1 MKSQLSKSIAATV
14 QRIKNSFGLS
24 HRAVKNEGDS
34 KDQDYSVS
42 YLVFA
47 ENRQANEER
56 PTSFKGPEL
65 LLLMSLKYLLNE
77 SPIDVQTLLE
87 LPNST
92 LAVSSPDLEEYCRRA
107 GISPNGKSKSAQK
120 KAFILAKDDLLE
132 KQLIIERQG
141 FIWPNSKLLT
151 NDDKS

>member
-1 MKSQLSKSIAATV
+1 
-14 QRIKNSFGLS
+14 
-24 HRAVKNEGDS
+24 
-34 KDQDYSVS
+34 
-42 YLVFA
+42 
-47 ENRQANEER
+47 
-56 PTSFKGPEL
+56 
-65 LLLMSLKYLLNE
+65 MSLKYLLNE

-141 FIWPNSKLLT
+141 FIWPNSKPLT